1 MKGIDT
7 MQEDSLSDSHSPSLQ
22 EEPIKEIPSENHANL
37 LHGIRQVLWT
47 MMFLN
52 FIPTVVNLV
61 AGYLINSLSLIADG
75 FDTFFN
81 ATSNIVGLVGI
92 WVAGKPVSEEY
103 PYGRRKAETITALV
117 ICYLLFLATWQFIQE
132 AITRLEN
139 LTGIGIQV
147 NLWTFAAISFSFVF
161 QFFISRYELKSGK
174 KLHSDVLVADGLH
187 ARTDVLAT
195 LGVAIGL
202 VFVYFGIPIA
212 DPILTLVVAAIIARI
227 GIGIIRASVPTLMD
241 KEMMPVTKVEQIVM
255 SVPGVRS
262 VHQVRSRGH
271 EQAVFADLHIR
282 VDPGMST
289 ERAHAIAHEVGRR
302 IRQFETGLQ
311 DVTIHVEPADKPA
324 SSVTNQETIATPYR
338 RIAFGLGASIHDLW
352 VHEVNPGEY
361 FLESHVEI
369 DGSMPLQQAHELIT
383 NIENRAR
390 EEIPGIKGITSH
402 LEPFGMLTSTDI
414 ASQEE
419 GSLIEEIKNAVT
431 AVRPDTECHDIK
443 IRNNA
448 ERLTI
453 SLHVSLPGDLPLS
466 EAHELTQ
473 LMETRLRSKLPGL
486 DRLIIHPEPIGLT
499 HNSHD

>member
-1 MKGIDT
+1 
-7 MQEDSLSDSHSPSLQ
+7 MQEDTLPDSHSHFIQ
-22 EEPIKEIPSENHANL
+22 DEEPIKEIPPKNHADL
-37 LHGIRQVLWT
+37 FRGIRHVLWT
-47 MMFLN
+47 MMLLN
-52 FIPTVVNLV
+52 FIPTIVNLT

-81 ATSNIVGLVGI
+81 AASNAVGLVGI
-92 WVAGKPVSEEY
+92 WVAAKPVDAKY

-117 ICYLLFLATWQFIQE
+117 ICYLLFLTTFQFIQE
-132 AITRLEN
+132 ALARLTN
-139 LTGIGIQV
+139 LTGIAVSV
-147 NLWTFAAISFSFVF
+147 NPWTFAAIGFSFIF
-161 QFFISRYELKSGK
+161 QFFISRYELMSGR
-174 KLHSDVLVADGLH
+174 KLHSDILIADGLH
-187 ARTDVLAT
+187 ARTDVLVSIA
-195 LGVAIGL
+195 VAAGL
-202 VFVYFGIPIA
+202 VFVFLGLPIA
-212 DPILTLVVAAIIARI
+212 DPILAIVVAIVIARI
-227 GIGIIRASVPTLMD
+227 GFDIIKASVPTLMD
-241 KEMMPVTKVEQIVM
+241 KEMLPVDKVEQIVM

-271 EQAVFADLHIR
+271 EQAVYADLHLR

-324 SSVTNQETIATPYR
+324 TELTSQETIATPYR

-352 VHEVNPGEY
+352 VHEVNPGEF

-414 ASQEE
+414 ASQDE
-419 GSLIEEIKNAVT
+419 GNLIEEIKNAVT
-431 AVRPDTECHDIK
+431 AIRPDTECHDIK
-443 IRNNA
+443 IRKNA

-453 SLHVSLPGDLPLS
+453 SLHVMLPGDLPLS
-466 EAHELTQ
+466 EAHKLTQ
-473 LMETRLRSKLPGL
+473 LMETGLRSKLPGL
-486 DRLIIHPEPIGLT
+486 DRLIIHPEPIGM
-499 HNSHD
+499 NHDSQEL